1 MIDAAAEKIIPYRQA
16 KLLELMKIQK
26 KKIAIVIPKYGL
38 VGGAES
44 FVYELTERLSLNE
57 KYEFHVFANR
67 WQSGSDRITFHKVP
81 IIKFPR
87 FLTAISFA
95 YFAGWKI
102 SKINFDLIH
111 THDRIFDANI
121 FTMHGIPH
129 RIWAHEV
136 RRKSMSLFDCATCW
150 VEKYLV
156 NNTRCKIFLPVSS
169 LTKENFLQEYKI
181 GSEKIQII
189 HPGVD
194 IARFQG
200 FDREHCR
207 KETRGHFG
215 IDPSDIVIL
224 FVSMNFEIKG
234 LDYVI
239 AALGKAKTSYLS
251 QKLKLLVVGKGDYK
265 KYGALAQKAGIEN
278 NVVFAGVQKE
288 NLEKIYLASDIFMML
303 SRFDTFGMTVL
314 EAMAASLPVIISSN
328 VGAKDLV
335 KDGINGF
342 VIEDTTNTDMICNM
356 IGSMLDSK
364 TRITM
369 AEEARNTALNNSWD
383 SVAKRVKD
391 IYEEMLRT

>member
-1 MIDAAAEKIIPYRQA
+1 MINAEEIISYWQA
-16 KLLELMKIQK
+16 KHSELMEIEK

-38 VGGAES
+38 VGGAER
-44 FVYELTERLSLNE
+44 FVYELTERLSLNK
-57 KYEFHVFANR
+57 KYDFHVFTNR

-81 IIKFPR
+81 IIRFPR
-87 FLTAISFA
+87 FLTTISFA
-95 YFAGWKI
+95 YFAGCKI
-102 SKINFDLIH
+102 SKINFDLVH
-111 THDRIFDANI
+111 THDRIFDADI

-129 RIWAHEV
+129 RIWVHEI
-136 RRKSMSLFDCATCW
+136 RKKSMSLFDCATCW
-150 VEKYLV
+150 VEKCLV
-156 NNTRCKIFLPVSS
+156 NNTGCKIFLPVSS
-169 LTKENFLQEYKI
+169 LTKEKFLQEHKM
-181 GSEKIQII
+181 GSEKIQVT

-234 LDYVI
+234 LDYII
-239 AALGKAKTSYLS
+239 AALGKAKSSYLS
-251 QKLKLLVVGKGDYK
+251 QNLKLLVVGKGDYK
-265 KYGALAQKAGIEN
+265 KYGALAQKAGIKD
-278 NVVFAGVQKE
+278 NVVFAGVHKK

-335 KDGINGF
+335 KEGINGF
-342 VIEDTTNTDMICNM
+342 VIDDTNNADMICEKM
-356 IGSMLDSK
+356 GFMLDSK
-364 TRITM
+364 ARNTM
-369 AEEARNTALNNSWD
+369 AEKACNTALNNSWD
-383 SVAKRVKD
+383 AVAKRV
-391 IYEEMLRT
+391 